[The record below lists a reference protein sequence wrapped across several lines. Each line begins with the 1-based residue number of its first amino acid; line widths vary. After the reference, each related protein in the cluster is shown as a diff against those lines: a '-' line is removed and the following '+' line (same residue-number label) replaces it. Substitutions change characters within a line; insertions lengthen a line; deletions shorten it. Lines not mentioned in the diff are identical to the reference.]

1 MVLAVSPEVTIS
13 DEVLT
18 IVATHTAAA
27 GEFLRG
33 WHAHGEAEGKVEV
46 QIDGTIKSLGALRT
60 GPNGA
65 GDWIEAGHIITPIP
79 LSAGEVVTLKV
90 KRKESV
96 APRDFRGELF

>member
-1 MVLAVSPEVTIS
+1 MVLAVSAEITLS
-13 DEVLT
+13 DTVLT

-46 QIDGTIKSLGALRT
+46 QIDGTIKSLGTIKT

-65 GDWIEAGHIITPIP
+65 GDWNDAGHIITPIA
-79 LSAGEVVTLKV
+79 LFAGEVVTLKV